1 MNTIFLSDLDGTLL
15 DDGACLPVSVRQELA
30 GLLERGLPFTVAT
43 GRTHLSVGPI
53 FQGLPMAVPWVLMN
67 GALILAPSD
76 GAVLDRVPLGKT
88 AWRELVR
95 AEEELGLSGLLL
107 GTEGDRL
114 HATLGGACTPVWE
127 AFFRRNHVTGPPPVS
142 AGRAEDWDGED
153 LLYGI
158 YIHPQMALLT
168 ELARRLTAHGGFRV
182 DLYRDRYDRDTCCL
196 ELYSADASKGRA
208 AETLRR
214 LTGARRLVAFGDGE
228 NDLPLFQVCDECYAV
243 KNAAPEVKA
252 AAHGVIG
259 SCEEGG
265 VVQYLERRWR
275 DEGVV

>member
-30 GLLERGLPFTVAT
+30 GLLGRGLPFTVAT

-114 HATLGGACTPVWE
+114 HATLGGTCTPIWE

-168 ELARRLTAHGGFRV
+168 ELARRLTAHIGTGMTGTPAVWSFIAPTPPRAERPRPCGGSPEPGGWWPSGTARTICRFFR
-182 DLYRDRYDRDTCCL
+182 
-196 ELYSADASKGRA
+196 SATSAMR
-208 AETLRR
+208 
-214 LTGARRLVAFGDGE
+214 
-228 NDLPLFQVCDECYAV
+228 
-243 KNAAPEVKA
+243 
-252 AAHGVIG
+252 
-259 SCEEGG
+259 
-265 VVQYLERRWR
+265 
-275 DEGVV
+275 